1 MAALLLES
9 IALIQ
14 WYFSRKGL
22 LEEAT
27 RRAESELA
35 MNRLEIE
42 KITGN
47 VEAAARNTSWLLEY
61 GLDRPDLV
69 WNILRQLMENNPDVK
84 DVGVA
89 YVADYFPSQG
99 RWLSYFRDRLRL
111 EMPVD
116 LFAVMLGTND
126 LLGTLK
132 PDAEKTAQDM
142 DALIT
147 CVKSLAIPQI
157 LLIAPPR
164 ISLTDLS
171 FEASYVQGDR
181 SYAQRYEEEG
191 RELTRLYRE
200 LASRRGI
207 LFADASAWD
216 LDFAFDAVHL
226 SEKGHAVFGREM
238 IRVMQAVQN
247 GS

>member
-1 MAALLLES
+1 MMKISKALRRLHIREGVALILVAALLLES

-99 RWLSYFRDRLRL
+99 RWYEPLLARRARRSRD
-111 EMPVD
+111 
-116 LFAVMLGTND
+116 
-126 LLGTLK
+126 
-132 PDAEKTAQDM
+132 
-142 DALIT
+142 
-147 CVKSLAIPQI
+147 
-157 LLIAPPR
+157 
-164 ISLTDLS
+164 
-171 FEASYVQGDR
+171 
-181 SYAQRYEEEG
+181 
-191 RELTRLYRE
+191 
-200 LASRRGI
+200 
-207 LFADASAWD
+207 
-216 LDFAFDAVHL
+216 
-226 SEKGHAVFGREM
+226 
-238 IRVMQAVQN
+238 
-247 GS
+247 